1 MTALVPIVNQD
12 EESGIE
18 LYDYL
23 NRPGTR
29 EQLKNKRLFYIIKAN
44 SESVG
49 NKKDP
54 AVFKFGIAGT
64 DSGNGIGRLQS
75 YVRTYGRQSNL
86 NPCSGVKLFF
96 LGSTQYK
103 QGGVWEMTPGT
114 RTKIYQIEKRIK
126 DILRAEKKRGSK
138 YALVEG
144 RGAERTSVGLRR
156 LKNLVMGRGAEQIN
170 DSPVTMRRT
179 GRQRTKLQSV
189 PNDYVGRFV
198 KKKFDGEFF
207 KGRVEAITTGPD
219 PRIMYAKVV
228 YTDGDVDLM
237 DLQEL
242 RRYLV

>member
-1 MTALVPIVNQD
+1 MTSLTPIVNQD
-12 EESGIE
+12 EDSGIE
-18 LYDYL
+18 LADFL
-23 NRPGTR
+23 NRPGMR
-29 EQLKNKRLFYIIKAN
+29 ETLRNKRLFYIVKSN

-54 AVFKFGIAGT
+54 AVYKFGIAGT

-75 YVRTYGRQSNL
+75 YVRAYGRQTNL
-86 NPCSGVKLFF
+86 NPCLGVKIFF
-96 LGSTQYK
+96 LGSTQYTPA
-103 QGGVWEMTPGT
+103 GVWEMTPGT

-126 DILRAEKKRGSK
+126 DILRAEKKKGSK

-156 LKNLVMGRGAEQIN
+156 LKNMVMGRVADQIQ
-170 DSPVTMRRT
+170 DQPVTTRRS
-179 GRQRTKLQSV
+179 GRQRKQLQSV
-189 PNDYVGRFV
+189 PDDYIGRFI

-207 KGRVEAITTGPD
+207 RGRVEQITTGPD